1 MGQELRLQT
10 LRKKGMHINCAD
22 CIFLNKEEKRVSGD
36 QYFYGCDRRV
46 GRFCV
51 GWVRKDSELRTQ
63 GCSDCNKLKPGDVFI
78 AETVLKTKVTMLYC
92 GKVTWNGA
100 DAYLCYVKH
109 TTKSNPLTEERYRTY
124 GQFTLRDLYRS
135 IQFVPQNEAQREAS
149 KRLAKKRKQKWRETH
164 GKEKG

>member
-1 MGQELRLQT
+1 MGQKIDLQKLGKDT
-10 LRKKGMHINCAD
+10 RRFDCANCV
-22 CIFLNKEEKRVSGD
+22 FLDKEQKQTYGE
-36 QYFYGCDRRV
+36 QYIYGCERD
-46 GRFCV
+46 GRCV
-51 GWVRKDSELRTQ
+51 GWVRKDSELRKQ

-100 DAYLCYVKH
+100 VAYLCYVKH

-124 GQFTLRDLYRS
+124 GQFTLRDLCRS

-149 KRLAKKRKQKWRETH
+149 KRLAKKRKQKWRE
-164 GKEKG
+164 KYEQI

>member
-10 LRKKGMHINCAD
+10 LRKKGMHISCAD
-22 CIFLNKEEKRVSGD
+22 CIFLNKEHKWQFGRH
-36 QYFYGCDRRV
+36 YIYGCDRRD
-46 GRFCV
+46 GRRCV

-63 GCSDCNKLKPGDVFI
+63 GCSDCNTLKSGDVFI

-92 GKVTWNGA
+92 GKITWNGA

-109 TTKSNPLTEERYRTY
+109 STKSNPPVKERYRTY
-124 GQFTLRDLYRS
+124 GRFALRDLYRS
-135 IQFVPQNEAQREAS
+135 IQFVPQNEAQHEAS